1 MKTKRDFFN
10 LSKWEKIKIPEQFRG
25 DSWETQMDEI
35 WRFKGKMNFVV
46 QKREFSCKLGTM
58 NHIIIKKISEENF
71 EKEKFFDSVE
81 PDYEEKIWIRQVV
94 REINRDMLE
103 VFPRESSLV
112 DNANLYHLW
121 FLPKDYQ
128 FPFSIEYPT
137 ERNYE
142 ETGYF
147 YDIMFG
153 VKEIQTEYGKVVV
166 LSIKSRDGKRIP
178 WKSKQEIKDDLIG
191 KEETAIEIIP
201 KGVKSMKDNEC
212 YIIGMPHRFKLPFGL
227 SEEKERMC

>member
-1 MKTKRDFFN
+1 MVG
-10 LSKWEKIKIPEQFRG
+10 EKK
-25 DSWETQMDEI
+25 
-35 WRFKGKMNFVV
+35 
-46 QKREFSCKLGTM
+46 
-58 NHIIIKKISEENF
+58 
-71 EKEKFFDSVE
+71 
-81 PDYEEKIWIRQVV
+81 
-94 REINRDMLE
+94 RDMLE
-103 VFPRESSLV
+103 IFPRESSLV
-112 DNANLYHLW
+112 DMANLYHLW
-121 FLPKDYQ
+121 ILPVDYQ
-128 FPFSIEYPT
+128 FPFLIEYPT

-201 KGVKSMKDNEC
+201 KGVKSMKNNEC

-227 SEEKERMC
+227 SERKERMC

>member
-1 MKTKRDFFN
+1 MKPKRDFFD
-10 LSKWEKIKIPEQFRG
+10 LSKWEKFKIPEQFRG
-25 DSWETQMDEI
+25 EHWDTQMSEV
-35 WRFKGKMNFVV
+35 WRFKGKFYFVV
-46 QKREFSCKLGTM
+46 QKREFSCEWGQM
-58 NHIIIKKISEENF
+58 NHITIKKISKENF
-71 EKEKFFDSVE
+71 ENGRVFDSVE
-81 PDYEEKIWIRQVV
+81 PDYQEKIWIRQVV
-94 REINRDMLE
+94 RETNRDMLE

-112 DNANLYHLW
+112 DMENLYHLW
-121 FLPKDYQ
+121 ILPIDYH

-153 VKEIQTEYGKVVV
+153 VKEIQTEDGKVVV

-212 YIIGMPHRFKLPFGL
+212 CIIGMPKRFQLPFGL
-227 SEEKERMC
+227 FEGKERMC